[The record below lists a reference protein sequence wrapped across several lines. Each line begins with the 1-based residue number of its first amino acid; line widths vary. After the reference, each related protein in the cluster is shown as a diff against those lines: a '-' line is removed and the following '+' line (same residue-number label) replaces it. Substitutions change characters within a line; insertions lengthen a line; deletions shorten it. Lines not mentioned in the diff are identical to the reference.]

1 MIELKIIFSF
11 SSIIIHYYME
21 DTEAHHDVITPLSGG
36 KAVYMYI
43 CTCIHTYVSMYKLR
57 VTPLKAEI

>member
-1 MIELKIIFSF
+1 
-11 SSIIIHYYME
+11 ME